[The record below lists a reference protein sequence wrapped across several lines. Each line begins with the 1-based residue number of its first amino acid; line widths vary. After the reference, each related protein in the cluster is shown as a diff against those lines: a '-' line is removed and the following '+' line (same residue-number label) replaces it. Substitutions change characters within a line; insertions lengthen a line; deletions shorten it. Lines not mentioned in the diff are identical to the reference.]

1 MSQIGYMILGVGVG
15 AYEAGVLHFFTHAFF
30 KAQLFLGSGL
40 IIHALNNEQDVRRM
54 GGLRS
59 RMPYAFWAML
69 LGTIAITGVLPIGGF
84 FSKDAVV
91 YGALEHG
98 HPYLYG
104 IAVLTAGITSY
115 YMFRM
120 IFLTFFGQDRTQHA
134 AAAHHDHAHVPAWV
148 MQVPVGILMV
158 PTVAAGY
165 LMLGG
170 AASPWMRFLAPVFL
184 RAQVSTV
191 TPIFNEYVSMLMVFG
206 VVLVGI
212 VIAYLRYGAGK
223 VYGESNIL
231 TRAFYV
237 DDAIGVLFVKPSV
250 FLGRLFGRY
259 VDVIIID
266 GIVRDF
272 AFLAGWFGR
281 EARLLQSGLLRSY
294 AFVLVA
300 GAVVFVAYFAL
311 AVQR

>member
-1 MSQIGYMILGVGVG
+1 
-15 AYEAGVLHFFTHAFF
+15 
-30 KAQLFLGSGL
+30 
-40 IIHALNNEQDVRRM
+40 
-54 GGLRS
+54 
-59 RMPYAFWAML
+59 
-69 LGTIAITGVLPIGGF
+69 
-84 FSKDAVV
+84 
-91 YGALEHG
+91 
-98 HPYLYG
+98 
-104 IAVLTAGITSY
+104 
-115 YMFRM
+115 MFRM

-134 AAAHHDHAHVPAWV
+134 GEAHHDHAHAPAWL
-148 MQVPVGILMV
+148 MQVPVAILML

-170 AASPWMRFLAPVFL
+170 TASPWMRFLAPIFS
-184 RAQVSTV
+184 RAEVSTV
-191 TPIFNEYVSMLMVFG
+191 TPLFNENLSMLLVF
-206 VVLVGI
+206 VVVIVGI

-223 VYGESNIL
+223 IYGESTVL

-237 DDAIGVLFVKPSV
+237 DDAIGVLCVKPAV

-259 VDVIIID
+259 VDVLIID